1 MTVRQL
7 PFEWPHRDPRPR
19 VDVVPID
26 TTMIES
32 LVALMARA
40 MIAIV
45 RGVDPTQEDADER

>member
-1 MTVRQL
+1 MRQL